1 MSMAKPTSID
11 NHCYCAMPACSAEI
25 YDHQPYVHDGGQY
38 WHLDCWMK
46 IYEVPVPP
54 MLKAEREQAAIDRC
68 PHGLSA
74 GNYCAACD
82 DAPF

>member
-1 MSMAKPTSID
+1 MAKPTSID

-46 IYEVPVPP
+46 IYEVPIPP
-54 MLKAEREQAAIDRC
+54 MLRAEREQQPLVLNETADPYEPYDEAKWRV
-68 PHGLSA
+68 
-74 GNYCAACD
+74 
-82 DAPF
+82 